1 MDILLSSDQLAVF
14 GGPSSIDLNV
24 DYGPQG
30 QRGSLIFTGNGK
42 PTDPNVD
49 LEFNNEVYNSQ
60 SAQPFDLFINL
71 NPDDFEYLFL
81 YQYGYINGVL
91 TWSRVLRLIP
101 NTAIANLPVI
111 FYNGE
116 AVTFEATV
124 DAPLSSADVGQS
136 LGTTPIA
143 TEEPASPIANSLWLN
158 LSTGP
163 EGPWELKIWFFV
175 GSPINDGYAW
185 VTLGNIRP
193 GLLFPVSDYFDL
205 TTVVLPGQTATLTK
219 NKTASFNVQYVILN
233 NTPVTSG
240 LTLGPLTQP
249 ELSSKIYLPV
259 NIKAVETGLDG
270 FALETVTWK
279 KITGV
284 KTLSIV
290 VTANIGVIED
300 EES

>member
-1 MDILLSSDQLAVF
+1 MEILVSSDQLAVF

-42 PTDPNVD
+42 PTDPDVD

-81 YQYGYINGVL
+81 YQYGFVNGVL

-101 NTAIANLPVI
+101 NTAIANIPVI

-116 AVTFEATV
+116 AVTFEAV
-124 DAPLSSADVGQS
+124 AGSPISSAVVGQS
-136 LGTTPIA
+136 INTAPIPTA
-143 TEEPASPIANSLWLN
+143 EPTVKVAGMLWMDQSTSPW
-158 LSTGP
+158 T
-163 EGPWELKIWFFV
+163 LKTWYPVPPAPGGF
-175 GSPINDGYAW
+175 AW
-185 VTLGNIRP
+185 VPVGTVRP

-205 TTVVLPGQTATLTK
+205 TTVVLPGQTATQQK

-233 NTPVTSG
+233 DTPVTSG
-240 LTLGPLTQP
+240 LVLGDLTQP
-249 ELSSKIYLPV
+249 PTGSKIYLPV

>member
-1 MDILLSSDQLAVF
+1 MESLVSSDQLAVF

-42 PTDPNVD
+42 PTDPDVD
-49 LEFNNEVYNSQ
+49 LIFNNAIYNSQ

-81 YQYGYINGVL
+81 YQYGFVNGIL

-101 NTAIANLPVI
+101 NTAIANIPVI

-116 AVTFEATV
+116 AVTFEAV
-124 DAPLSSADVGQS
+124 
-136 LGTTPIA
+136 
-143 TEEPASPIANSLWLN
+143 
-158 LSTGP
+158 
-163 EGPWELKIWFFV
+163 V
-175 GSPINDGYAW
+175 GSPISSTAVGESIGTVPIPTVEPEVKIEGMLWLDQSASPWILKMWFPVPALGGLAW
-185 VTLGNIRP
+185 VPLGTVRP

-205 TTVVLPGQTATLTK
+205 TAVVLPEQQATLTK
-219 NKTASFNVQYVILN
+219 NKSASFNVQYVILN
-233 NTPVTSG
+233 DTPVTSG
-240 LTLGPLTQP
+240 LVLGDLTQP
-249 ELSSKIYLPV
+249 TTGSKIYLPV
-259 NIKAVETGLDG
+259 NIKAVETGLNN
-270 FALETVTWK
+270 FALEDVKWK

-284 KTLSIV
+284 KNLSIV

>member
-1 MDILLSSDQLAVF
+1 MESLVSSDQLAVF

-42 PTDPNVD
+42 PTDPGVD

-81 YQYGYINGVL
+81 YQYGFVNGVL

-101 NTAIANLPVI
+101 NTAIANIPVI

-116 AVTFEATV
+116 AVTFEAV
-124 DAPLSSADVGQS
+124 AGSPVSSAVVGQS
-136 LGTTPIA
+136 VGTAPIPTA
-143 TEEPASPIANSLWLN
+143 EPTVKMPGMLWMDQSTSPW
-158 LSTGP
+158 T
-163 EGPWELKIWFFV
+163 LKMWFWV
-175 GSPINDGYAW
+175 AAISDYAW
-185 VTLGNIRP
+185 VPLGTVRP
-193 GLLFPVSDYFDL
+193 GLSFPVSDYFDL
-205 TTVVLPGQTATLTK
+205 TTVVLPGQQATLTK
-219 NKTASFNVQYVILN
+219 NKSASFNVQYVILN
-233 NTPVTSG
+233 DTPVTSG
-240 LTLGPLTQP
+240 LTLGDLTQP
-249 ELSSKIYLPV
+249 PTGSKIYLPV